1 MTRALE
7 NPALQARQMYRLP
20 PEFPMTV
27 RHIVTRIE
35 KLESRH
41 RNGDEML
48 LLWRKPGQEV
58 ATALMAAR
66 KDGLYASGDL
76 VLCVEWHGGTPPP
89 QPRWCR
95 LFPSDLTEIELDY
108 CFRELK
114 KFEGEA
120 SDAKLWHMCLGVEI

>member
-1 MTRALE
+1 MTA
-7 NPALQARQMYRLP
+7 
-20 PEFPMTV
+20 

-41 RNGDEML
+41 RNGDETL

-58 ATALMAAR
+58 ATALIEAS
-66 KDGLYASGDL
+66 KDGLYASDDL

-95 LFPSDLTEIELDY
+95 LFPSDLTEIELEY

-114 KFEGEA
+114 KFEGEEPRSRGA
-120 SDAKLWHMCLGVEI
+120 DYALLHLSDAKLWHMCLGVEI